1 MMRYFFPAIF
11 ILFLASCSQSS
22 QTEKDLVG
30 QWLFVKADLRG
41 LDTTISGAA
50 NVHANPMEEQMRG
63 LTYEFFADK
72 TFLIGL
78 PPAHGG
84 KSKPNGVYSI
94 LNDGKSIELKRN
106 GSPPNSKNKIMN
118 IPVLNADSLVLEE
131 QGVKLIFLRKL

>member
-1 MMRYFFPAIF
+1 MRYFIPAIF
-11 ILFLASCSQSS
+11 ILLLASCSQTS
-22 QTEKDLVG
+22 QTEKEIVG
-30 QWLFVKADLRG
+30 KWLFVKADLRG
-41 LDTTISGAA
+41 LDTTMLGAT

-84 KSKPNGVYSI
+84 KSKPNGSYSV

-106 GSPPNSKNKIMN
+106 GAGANAKSKIMN
-118 IPVLNADSLVLEE
+118 VPVLNADSLILEE